1 MVGSGRKTHGEP
13 QPAQRLK
20 FEQAARELGC
30 DESEDRFDAALR
42 KVASSPPTP
51 KPTPKGK
58 PEAKKPAK

>member
-1 MVGSGRKTHGEP
+1 MAVRKPQADGSE
-13 QPAQRLK
+13 QVAK
-20 FEQAARELGC
+20 FREAARELGC
-30 DESEDRFDAALR
+30 DDSEERFDAALR